1 MPILKII
8 RYSAWGAVVIVAFA
22 AAAITLGWWRVDG
35 PGRPSSGGS
44 VSTPLADVG
53 GPFNSTDHTGR
64 KVSQADYLGKP
75 TLVFFGFTHCPEVC
89 PTTLFELTTLLGK
102 LGADADRL
110 NVLFVS
116 VDPERDTPAQL
127 ALYLQSFDPRIAGL
141 SGTQAELDAALK
153 AYKAYAR
160 RIPTA
165 EGYTM
170 DHTASVYLMD
180 AEGRF
185 RSLIDY
191 HEEQDSALA
200 KVRLLLKR

>member
-1 MPILKII
+1 MNRRLLLPLLVFLL
-8 RYSAWGAVVIVAFA
+8 GAAALA
-22 AAAITLGWWRVDG
+22 AAAFITFAPASRQGGQSLA
-35 PGRPSSGGS
+35 SS
-44 VSTPLADVG
+44 VG
-53 GPFNSTDHTGR
+53 GPFTLTTAEGKTLTDKDLRG
-64 KVSQADYLGKP
+64 AP
-75 TLVFFGFTHCPEVC
+75 FLVFFGFTHCPEVC

-102 LGADADRL
+102 LGAEADKL

-127 ALYLQSFDPRIAGL
+127 SLYLQSFDPRIVGL
-141 SGTQAELDAALK
+141 SGTQEEVDAALK
-153 AYKAYAR
+153 AFKAYAK
-160 RIPTA
+160 RIPTQD
-165 EGYTM
+165 GYTM

>member
-1 MPILKII
+1 MPFLKII
-8 RYSAWGAVVIVAFA
+8 RYSAWGAVVLVAFA

-35 PGRPSSGGS
+35 PGRPGSGTA

-53 GPFNSTDHTGR
+53 GAFTSTDHTGR

-102 LGADADRL
+102 LGPEADKL
-110 NVLFVS
+110 NILFVS

-127 ALYLQSFDPRIAGL
+127 SLYLQSFDPRIVGL
-141 SGTQAELDAALK
+141 SGTQEEVDAALK
-153 AYKAYAR
+153 AYKAYAKR
-160 RIPTA
+160 VPTQD
-165 EGYTM
+165 GYTM

-180 AEGRF
+180 AQGRF

-200 KVRLLLKR
+200 KVKLLLKR